1 VITRSKNNIH
11 KPKII
16 FDHHLRYPIP
26 KALMTTLQP
35 HNQEPTCYSTAV
47 KHHHWHEAMNK
58 EFNALLAYGT
68 WTMVLKPPNANLVG
82 CKWVYKVKRKADGN
96 IERFKA
102 HLVAKGFHQQE
113 GVDFSET
120 FSPVV
125 KPPTVKLVLSLVVS
139 HGWYLRQI
147 DVQNAFLH
155 GLLHEDVFMTQPP
168 GFIHP
173 QLLTK
178 SASYKDLCMVFV
190 RH

>member
-1 VITRSKNNIH
+1 
-11 KPKII
+11 
-16 FDHHLRYPIP
+16 
-26 KALMTTLQP
+26 
-35 HNQEPTCYSTAV
+35 
-47 KHHHWHEAMNK
+47 MNK

-82 CKWVYKVKRKADGN
+82 CKWVYKVKRKANGN

-102 HLVAKGFHQQE
+102 HLVAEGFHQQE

-125 KPPTVKLVLSLVVS
+125 KPPTVRLVLSLAVS
-139 HGWYLRQI
+139 HGWYLHQI

-173 QLLTK
+173 QLLTT